1 MIMMEYELQTRQ
13 GKMNTRDF
21 RLIMIMCTTNVLEI
35 SMKSKIHCSRG
46 SLMSKLQEKDISR
59 EREIFDSETSEGNQI
74 L

>member
-1 MIMMEYELQTRQ
+1 
-13 GKMNTRDF
+13 
-21 RLIMIMCTTNVLEI
+21 MIMCTTNVLEI

-46 SLMSKLQEKDISR
+46 SLMSKLEQGIIR